1 MRVTGFKQL
10 AVQIGCD
17 GGVTVAVDVRVA
29 YEIDQI
35 MCSSLS
41 VHNRSFLFE
50 GFSFHM
56 HVAGVCLGEDSD
68 RDSD

>member
-41 VHNRSFLFE
+41 TAWG
-50 GFSFHM
+50 GFKRVSM
-56 HVAGVCLGEDSD
+56 YYST
-68 RDSD
+68 

>member
-41 VHNRSFLFE
+41 TAAW
-50 GFSFHM
+50 GI
-56 HVAGVCLGEDSD
+56 
-68 RDSD
+68 